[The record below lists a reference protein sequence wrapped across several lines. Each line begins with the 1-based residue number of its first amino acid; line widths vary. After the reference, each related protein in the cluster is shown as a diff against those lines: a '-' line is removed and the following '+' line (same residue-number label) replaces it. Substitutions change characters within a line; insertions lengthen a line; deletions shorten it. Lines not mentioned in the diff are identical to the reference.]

1 MEIKINNNYNK
12 HKCNFKIPKTYGP
25 QTIADKMLEKRQQIL
40 QQNADQKKTG
50 IRLQDLWTKYIYIY
64 IKVLLCKK
72 RVNE

>member
-50 IRLQDLWTKYIYIY
+50 IR
-64 IKVLLCKK
+64 
-72 RVNE
+72 